1 MRWYLLEVLLLI
13 TVLIPATY
21 LPLYIPS
28 SKVEELVNECAIA
41 HAVSKYV
48 PDVVVDVV
56 LGNYS
61 TSQLISVSSTDH
73 ALILVSTEVCSNATL
88 LVPVLD
94 EEGRVLYVQIIK
106 K

>member
-13 TVLIPATY
+13 TVLVPATY
-21 LPLYIPS
+21 LPLHIPS
-28 SKVEELVNECAIA
+28 SEVEELVNECAVA
-41 HAVSKYV
+41 HVVSKYV

-61 TSQLISVSSTDH
+61 TTQLININGTGH
-73 ALILVSTEVCSNATL
+73 ALILVSTEVYSNATF

-94 EEGRVLYVQIIK
+94 EEGRVLYVQVIRK
-106 K
+106 